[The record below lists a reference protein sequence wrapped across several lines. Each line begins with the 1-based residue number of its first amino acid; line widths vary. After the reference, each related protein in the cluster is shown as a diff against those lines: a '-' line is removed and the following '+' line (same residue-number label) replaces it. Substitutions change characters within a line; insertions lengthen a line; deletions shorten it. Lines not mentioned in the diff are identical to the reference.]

1 MGPLEMPLFC
11 HDVYAGY
18 KSWWPW
24 EDVPP
29 LPCHVCSC
37 VAVPN
42 KTSKCMYFKIL
53 LSSFF
58 L

>member
-29 LPCHVCSC
+29 LPCHVCSR

-53 LSSFF
+53 LS
-58 L
+58 